1 MDYIV
6 TKRAKFNSISG
17 PVNLPFGTAIQEE
30 EGVLYFEGN
39 PLCVSSSQNAYDFFS
54 RNDDG
59 FGLERGKLTADIIKT
74 LSKRDAKHQ
83 ERWDKVWD
91 DILCQKYKRHEHADY
106 WLWNHAFYNAPI
118 EDLRYIANLVKGVS

>member
-6 TKRAKFNSISG
+6 TKRAKFESISG
-17 PVNLPFGTAIQEE
+17 PVNLPFDTAIQEE

-39 PLCVSSSQNAYDFFS
+39 PLCVSSSQNAYDYFS

-83 ERWDKVWD
+83 ERWDKVWED
-91 DILCQKYKRHEHADY
+91 ETCQQYKRVEHQDY
-106 WLWNHAFYNAPI
+106 WLWNHGFYNASI
-118 EDLRYIANLVKGVS
+118 EHLRYIAGLIGAKV